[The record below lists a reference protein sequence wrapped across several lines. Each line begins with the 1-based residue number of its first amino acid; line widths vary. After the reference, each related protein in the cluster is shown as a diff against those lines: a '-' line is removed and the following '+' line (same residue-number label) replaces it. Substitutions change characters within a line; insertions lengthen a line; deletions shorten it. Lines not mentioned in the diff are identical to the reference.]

1 MKHIAAKHIYLASLA
16 AVAATLFLVFAPIQF
31 WLAQYTDEPAKSET
45 LARCEATARHAQ
57 ADTKIEHSSGAT
69 ASDYF
74 VERCMKQAG
83 YFVNLEP
90 NDCDVGDTY
99 LKSTCYTSV
108 TPSD

>member
-1 MKHIAAKHIYLASLA
+1 
-16 AVAATLFLVFAPIQF
+16 
-31 WLAQYTDEPAKSET
+31 
-45 LARCEATARHAQ
+45 
-57 ADTKIEHSSGAT
+57 
-69 ASDYF
+69 
-74 VERCMKQAG
+74 MKQAG